1 MTNLLETERLIIR
14 SWIPERDA
22 EQAFVMYSDPEVTH
36 FLSKASRPASIESQR
51 QRLIEGIER
60 CLRRATPTHLR
71 NNGTGSWAIVEK
83 ETTTIVGTIL
93 LLQLPDKA
101 GLLTQDYEVGWHL
114 RRASWGKG
122 YATEAGRVMLNYG
135 FSVLNLPV
143 IYAVVKPENHLS
155 IRVTQRLSMKPMGRT
170 NKYYGIELLLF
181 QLDAPEK
188 SRKEQEEKEEQ
199 GQGGRGVEFKD
210 SSASIKDSLTEF
222 KDSSAS
228 IKDSLTEFK
237 DSSASIKD
245 LLTEFKD
252 SSASIKDSLTEFKDS
267 SASIKDSLTEFK
279 DSSASIK
286 DLLASIKD
294 SLTEF
299 KDSLASIKDSCP
311 MTND

>member
-22 EQAFVMYSDPEVTH
+22 EQAFVMYSDAEVTH
-36 FLSKASRPASIESQR
+36 FLGKASRPASIESQR

-60 CLRRATPTHLR
+60 THRR

-101 GLLTQDYEVGWHL
+101 GLPTQDYEVGWHL

-143 IYAVVKPENHLS
+143 ISAVVKPENHAS
-155 IRVTQRLSMKPMGRT
+155 IRVTERLGMKPIGRT

-181 QLDAPEK
+181 QLDAPEEWRG
-188 SRKEQEEKEEQ
+188 SRGAGKQGEQ
-199 GQGGRGVEFKD
+199 GKKE
-210 SSASIKDSLTEF
+210 
-222 KDSSAS
+222 
-228 IKDSLTEFK
+228 
-237 DSSASIKD
+237 
-245 LLTEFKD
+245 
-252 SSASIKDSLTEFKDS
+252 
-267 SASIKDSLTEFK
+267 
-279 DSSASIK
+279 
-286 DLLASIKD
+286 
-294 SLTEF
+294 
-299 KDSLASIKDSCP
+299 
-311 MTND
+311 